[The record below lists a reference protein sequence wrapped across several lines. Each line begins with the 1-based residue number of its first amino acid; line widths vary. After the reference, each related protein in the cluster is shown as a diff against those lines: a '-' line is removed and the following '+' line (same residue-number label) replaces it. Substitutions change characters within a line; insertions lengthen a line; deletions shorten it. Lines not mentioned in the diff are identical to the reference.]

1 MEYNRFMEKSTL
13 LSHTTSTW
21 LPFLLAIAIF
31 MQMLDATI
39 LNTALPEIAANLN
52 ESPLNMQLAVISYTL
67 TVALLIPLS
76 GYLADK
82 FGTKKVF
89 FGSIALFM
97 LGSALCAASDSLI
110 GLAFSR
116 IIQGIGGSML
126 VPIPRLTILRVYEKS
141 KLLNAINYAV
151 MPALIGPVL
160 GPLAG
165 GYLVEYAS
173 WHWIFLLNLPIGL
186 LGFILGR
193 NIMPD
198 IKGSNTSLDFKGYLI
213 FSAAA
218 CLLLLSA
225 ESLSHALPPYISL
238 CLLGMGL
245 LFAHRY
251 LRHMR
256 TAPHPIYSADLFL
269 IRTFRLGL
277 AGNLFS
283 RIGISSIPFLM
294 PLMFQIAFGFSASL
308 SGWLV
313 APVAL
318 SSLLVKPLISTLMKR
333 FGYRKVLLWNTKLL
347 AAFIMLLALP
357 DGHSPLWIWVLLSLA
372 IGTCNSLQFS
382 AMNTLTL
389 ADLRPQQTGSG
400 NSLMAVNQQL
410 AISMGVVSGAL
421 ILKNWTFLMPAA
433 ANLHPA
439 FRMTLLSIGG
449 ITLASSLVFK
459 RLHIS
464 DGANLTRGTRP

>member
-1 MEYNRFMEKSTL
+1 METSTFP
-13 LSHTTSTW
+13 SHTTSAW

-39 LNTALPEIAANLN
+39 LNTALPEIAADLN

-97 LGSALCAASDSLI
+97 LGSALCAASDSLL

-186 LGFILGR
+186 L
-193 NIMPD
+193 
-198 IKGSNTSLDFKGYLI
+198 
-213 FSAAA
+213 A
-218 CLLLLSA
+218 
-225 ESLSHALPPYISL
+225 YIRKKHY
-238 CLLGMGL
+238 
-245 LFAHRY
+245 ARY
-251 LRHMR
+251 
-256 TAPHPIYSADLFL
+256 
-269 IRTFRLGL
+269 
-277 AGNLFS
+277 
-283 RIGISSIPFLM
+283 
-294 PLMFQIAFGFSASL
+294 
-308 SGWLV
+308 
-313 APVAL
+313 
-318 SSLLVKPLISTLMKR
+318 
-333 FGYRKVLLWNTKLL
+333 
-347 AAFIMLLALP
+347 
-357 DGHSPLWIWVLLSLA
+357 
-372 IGTCNSLQFS
+372 
-382 AMNTLTL
+382 
-389 ADLRPQQTGSG
+389 
-400 NSLMAVNQQL
+400 
-410 AISMGVVSGAL
+410 
-421 ILKNWTFLMPAA
+421 
-433 ANLHPA
+433 
-439 FRMTLLSIGG
+439 
-449 ITLASSLVFK
+449 
-459 RLHIS
+459 
-464 DGANLTRGTRP
+464 

>member
-1 MEYNRFMEKSTL
+1 MVFDNNYHYNAMPVRLLVNIQDADSDGIQTASENNNGTRMGYNRPMEKNTL
-13 LSHTTSTW
+13 SARAPSPW
-21 LPFLLAIAIF
+21 LPLLLAIAIF

-39 LNTALPEIAANLN
+39 LNTALPEIAADLN
-52 ESPLNMQLAVISYTL
+52 ESPLDMQLAVISYTL

-76 GYLADK
+76 GYLADR

-89 FGSIALFM
+89 FGSIAVFM
-97 LGSALCAASDSLI
+97 LGSALCAASGSLFE
-110 GLAFSR
+110 LTLSR
-116 IIQGIGGSML
+116 VVQGIGGSML
-126 VPIPRLTILRVYEKS
+126 VPIPRLTILRVYDKS
-141 KLLNAINYAV
+141 KLLNAIN
-151 MPALIGPVL
+151 
-160 GPLAG
+160 
-165 GYLVEYAS
+165 
-173 WHWIFLLNLPIGL
+173 
-186 LGFILGR
+186 
-193 NIMPD
+193 
-198 IKGSNTSLDFKGYLI
+198 KGYLI

-225 ESLSHALPPYISL
+225 ESLSHALPPYFALLPL
-238 CLLGMGL
+238 CGGL
-245 LFAHRY
+245 LFARRY
-251 LRHMR
+251 FRHMK
-256 TAPHPIYSADLFL
+256 TASKPIYSADLFL

-283 RIGISSIPFLM
+283 RLGISSIPFLM
-294 PLMFQIAFGFSASL
+294 PLMFQIAFGFGASL

-318 SSLLVKPLISTLMKR
+318 SSLLVKPLIAPLMKR
-333 FGYRKVLLWNTKLL
+333 FGYRTVLLWNTKLL

-357 DGHSPLWIWVLLSLA
+357 DGNSPLWIWVFLSLA
-372 IGTCNSLQFS
+372 IGACNSLQFS

-410 AISMGVVSGAL
+410 AISMGIVAGAL
-421 ILKNWTFLMPAA
+421 ILKNWTFLIPASSG
-433 ANLHPA
+433 LHSA

-459 RLHIS
+459 RLHVS
-464 DGANLTRGTRP
+464 DGTNLTRNTPS